1 MFYLYTTYMKEI
13 LEKYLELVTKLGGD
27 SRKLIFEKPST
38 QLEIANIETQLKYE
52 LPEDFRNVLLT
63 VSSHL
68 EFKWFL
74 PDDFN
79 LPESLK
85 QIFCG
90 DLHWGLDFIISFNE
104 SKDRWIREVFPNA
117 DNEYDKVW
125 HNKFVFQEVGNGDY
139 LSIELAP
146 INYGKIIYLSHDDG
160 EGHGLI
166 MANSFSELL
175 NNWIQLGCIGAE
187 DWQWLAF
194 CENETSGIN
203 PNCDNAKLW
212 YDIIGLT

>member
-1 MFYLYTTYMKEI
+1 MKEI
-13 LEKYLELVTKLGGD
+13 LEKYLVLIDKLGGE

-38 QLEIANIETQLKYE
+38 ESEIVNLETQLKYK
-52 LPEDFRNVLLT
+52 LPQEFRNVLLT

-74 PDDFN
+74 PDNFN

-90 DLHWGLDFIISFNE
+90 DLYWSLDFIISFNKR
-104 SKDRWIREVFPNA
+104 KDDWIREVFPNA

-125 HNKFVFQEVGNGDY
+125 HNKFVFQDVGNGDF
-139 LSIELAP
+139 LSIDLTSD
-146 INYGKIIYLSHDDG
+146 NYGKVIYLSHDDG
-160 EGHGLI
+160 EGHGFI
-166 MANSFSELL
+166 MANSFSEFLS
-175 NNWIQLGCIGAE
+175 NWVQLGCVGAE
-187 DWQWLAF
+187 DWQWLTF
-194 CENETSGIN
+194 CENKNSGVN

-212 YDIIGLT
+212 YNVIGIV